1 MSIRLR
7 ILLAIMCV
15 SAAATG
21 AYWLWPEALEPASSD
36 ALRRVPGPV
45 YVVRV
50 EPVANESID
59 AFVEAI
65 TPWLPWEVRLAPDWS
80 VDERHELS
88 WEGDLYDVDRLLDRL
103 AAFAPRAALVVGVTD
118 QAMHDEDHWW
128 LYGKGGQVAIVSTA
142 HLWADYDFA
151 DHANPLFHDRLAK
164 VGVHEL
170 GHNLGFQHCD
180 DAQCVMKFSTELYML
195 DATQPIFCGACMT
208 AWLSWH

>member
-1 MSIRLR
+1 MTTRLR
-7 ILLAIMCV
+7 VLLSVLCV
-15 SAAATG
+15 TAAVTA
-21 AYWLWPEALEPASSD
+21 AYWLWPATAGLAPSE

-50 EPVANESID
+50 EPVANESVD
-59 AFVEAI
+59 AFVQAI
-65 TPWLPWEVRLAPDWS
+65 TPWLPWEVQLVADVT

-88 WEGDLYDVDRLLDRL
+88 WEGDLYDVDHLLDRL
-103 AAFAPRAALVVGVTD
+103 AEKMPRAALVVGLTD
-118 QAMHDEDHWW
+118 QAMHDEQHWW

-142 HLWADYDFA
+142 HLWAEYDVPGQA
-151 DHANPLFHDRLAK
+151 DPLFRERLAK

-180 DAQCVMKFSTELYML
+180 DSQCVMKFSTELYML
-195 DATQPIFCGACMT
+195 DATRPIFCRACMK